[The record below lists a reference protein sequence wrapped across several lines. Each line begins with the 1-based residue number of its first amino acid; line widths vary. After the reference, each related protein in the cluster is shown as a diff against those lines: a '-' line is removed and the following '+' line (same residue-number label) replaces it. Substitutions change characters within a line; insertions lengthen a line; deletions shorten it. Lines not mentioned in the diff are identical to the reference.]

1 MLKNYFKIAWR
12 NLLRNKLYSLIN
24 IIGLAIGVSCC
35 VLIFLYVQYELS
47 YDTYNTKSDR
57 IFRLTTESHEPNKVV
72 SFAPTS
78 PVISVRLQA
87 NFPEVERFARLNFSR
102 RAISHGNNKFYDTRI
117 VYADSTMLTM
127 FTFGMKEGDPAKALT
142 APYSVVLTESAA
154 KRYFGSE
161 PAFGKVMKMSD
172 TIPLMVTG
180 IIKDIPLNSHIG
192 FDCLLSRSTMND
204 MNKNNPDWIEG
215 NEKNWFNCDS
225 YSYVLLSENTNY
237 KQFEPKINK
246 MLEKEMEDVRKATGM
261 SMNIRLQ
268 PLKDIHLRSHLDA
281 EFRGSNNSDIVY
293 VYIFSG
299 TAFLILLIACCNFI
313 NLSTARSINRSKE
326 IGLRKVIGAKR
337 AQLVAQF
344 LGESILFSLIASLL
358 SLLIVVSA
366 IPVFNAF
373 IGVPLSLNGSVFWIY
388 LAIIA
393 AVGILAGLYP
403 ALLMSSF
410 TPIRSLKG
418 KVTHG
423 LADIFFRKGLVV
435 FQFAI
440 AVMLIVGSSLI
451 LQQLDFIQNRNIG
464 MNKEQVMGIELR
476 GADQRKGQVILKELA
491 KDPHVTNATL
501 NGFSFKQ
508 MSHIT
513 LLPEGT
519 PENELTSSD
528 VFAVDENFLKTF
540 QIGIAAGRDFS
551 KDFPN
556 DVNDAFIVNE
566 TAVKAFGWKTPK
578 AALGKK
584 IQWGGNKEGSV
595 IGVVKDFNYTSLRED
610 IQPLLIHIF
619 PPWYNTVTLRLKTTD
634 LSKTLRNIETTWKA
648 VTTESPFKYAFV
660 EDDFNSLYRSEQNM
674 RSVLGAF
681 TFLSVFVACL
691 GLFGLAAFT
700 IKQRFREI
708 GIRKVLGSSVSGIV
722 SLLSRDFLKLVLVS
736 ILIACPLAWYAMHT
750 WLQDFAYK
758 VEIGWWVF
766 LLAGSMALLVAFAT
780 VCFQAMKAAWAN
792 PVKSLRTE

>member
-47 YDTYNTKSDR
+47 YDAYNTKAGR
-57 IFRLTTESHEPNKVV
+57 IFRLTTESHEPKKTEH
-72 SFAPTS
+72 FAPTS
-78 PVISVRLQA
+78 PMVSQRIHD
-87 NFPEVERFARLNFSR
+87 NFPEVEHFVRLNFSR
-102 RAISHGNNKFYDTRI
+102 RTISYGTAKFYDTRI
-117 VYADSTMLTM
+117 LYADSSMLSI
-127 FTFGMKEGDPAKALT
+127 FTFPMLAGDPVKALT
-142 APYSVVLTESAA
+142 APYSIVLTESAA
-154 KRYFGSE
+154 KKYFGKE
-161 PAFGKVMKMSD
+161 PAYGKVMKMSD

-180 IIKDIPLNSHIG
+180 IIKDIPSNTHFG
-192 FDCLLSRSTMND
+192 FDCLLSRTTMSD
-204 MNKNNPDWIEG
+204 MNKSNEDWKQNNEM
-215 NEKNWFNCDS
+215 NWFNCDS
-225 YSYVLLSENTNY
+225 YGYILLSEKTDQ
-237 KQFEPKINK
+237 KQFEAK
-246 MLEKEMEDVRKATGM
+246 MNTVIEKEMMDVRKSSGM
-261 SMNIRLQ
+261 WMNIRLQ
-268 PLKDIHLRSHLDA
+268 PIKDIHLRSHLDA
-281 EFRGSNNSDIVY
+281 EFRGNNNSDIVY

-313 NLSTARSINRSKE
+313 NLSTARSVNRSKE

-337 AQLVAQF
+337 PQLVAQF
-344 LGESILFSLIASLL
+344 LGESLLFSLIASLL
-358 SLLIVVSA
+358 SLLLVVSA

-373 IGVPLSLNGSVFWIY
+373 IGVPLSLNLSVFWIY
-388 LAIIA
+388 LTIIA

-451 LQQLDFIQNRNIG
+451 LQQLDFIQNRNLG
-464 MNKEQVMGIELR
+464 MNKEQMLGIEMR
-476 GADQRKGQVILKELA
+476 SADQRKAPVILKELM
-491 KDPHVTNATL
+491 KNPNVVNGTV
-501 NGFSFKQ
+501 NGFSFKG
-508 MSHIT
+508 MANIT

-519 PENELTSSD
+519 AENELTSCN
-528 VFAVDENFLKTF
+528 VFSVDENFLKTF
-540 QIGIAAGRDFS
+540 QIGLVAGRDFS
-551 KDFPN
+551 KEFPN
-556 DVNDAFIVNE
+556 DVKDAFIVNE
-566 TAVKAFGWKTPK
+566 AAVKTFGWKTPK
-578 AALGKK
+578 EALGKK
-584 IQWGGNKEGSV
+584 IQWGGGKDGKV
-595 IGVVKDFNYTSLRED
+595 IGVTRDFNYASLRD
-610 IQPLLIHIF
+610 KVNPLLIHMF
-619 PPWYNTVTLRLKTTD
+619 PPWNNTITLRLKTTD
-634 LSKTLRNIETTWKA
+634 LSKTLRDLESTWKS
-648 VTTESPFKYAFV
+648 VTIESPFKYAFV

-700 IKQRFREI
+700 IRQRFREI

-766 LLAGSMALLVAFAT
+766 ILAGSMALLVAFAT